1 MAGARRQ
8 HIVTTAMPDRNLRA
22 DGWNRDAAHHTI
34 TQIENI
40 EIMSVTTLII
50 EIQIVSSWINRRVI
64 VFSLTK
70 SSLLLFRRPRRH
82 DLRRALNS
90 CMISLLLLDLTGDQ
104 KPGPPQR
111 KHDQRYA
118 SHHQQRRDPI
128 ELLTARSMS
137 GLKPNSSHLTTPT
150 QCLPCR
156 RQGDQTDTPT
166 TKATTTTP
174 AAHGKAGSKD
184 QRLETADDGASVRT
198 PLTMKR

>member
-1 MAGARRQ
+1 MTGARRQ
-8 HIVTTAMPDRNLRA
+8 HIVTTAMPNRNLSTDRR
-22 DGWNRDAAHHTI
+22 NRDATHHAI
-34 TQIENI
+34 TKIENI
-40 EIMSVTTLII
+40 EIMSVTTLMI

-82 DLRRALNS
+82 GLRRALNG
-90 CMISLLLLDLTGDQ
+90 CTISLLLLSLTGDQ

-128 ELLTARSMS
+128 ELLTTRRMS
-137 GLKPNSSHLTTPT
+137 GLHNSTHLATP
-150 QCLPCR
+150 QCLPR
-156 RQGDQTDTPT
+156 RRLNGDQATMPT

-174 AAHGKAGSKD
+174 AAHGKAGSED